1 MAANLTFRQKWQVAV
16 RLLILYSPL
25 MLYVNLPESLRS
37 PGKLLEILPFILLF
51 EVLIFGF
58 YYVWITATDWLQN
71 KLHERFGEDFL
82 LDFNWLALVLTMVIS
97 LTLSILYTKVF
108 QWTLYTI
115 LSFIF
120 QGKIS
125 QSFVGNNALFTP
137 EVLTYMQRTNTVFN
151 QVIMLSAFYLIIMS
165 RSYQRLKDVQ
175 LRAERSEK
183 EAALSQ
189 FEALRNQLSPH
200 FLFNSLSILTSMVHE
215 DADLSEKFV
224 KQLSKVYRYILEQR
238 DHELVSLETELEF
251 IKAYTFLLQIRF
263 ENKFNVQIVITG
275 DEQRQYKIAPLT
287 LQLLVENAVKHNRM
301 SVKEPLQV
309 RLYTQNDCLIIENS
323 WQPREQS
330 EPSTGIGMPNII
342 NRYALFTDRLVSFGQ
357 QNDLFIVKIPLL
369 S

>member
-1 MAANLTFRQKWQVAV
+1 MAANLSFRQKWQVAI

-25 MLYVNLPESLRS
+25 MLYVNLPESFRT
-37 PGKLLEILPFILLF
+37 PGKIVEILPFILLF
-51 EVLIFGF
+51 ETVVLCF
-58 YYVWITATDWLQN
+58 YFVCITATDWVQT
-71 KLHERFGEDFL
+71 KLHQRYGEDFL
-82 LDFNWLALVLTMVIS
+82 LDFNWLALILTMVIS
-97 LTLSILYTKVF
+97 LTLSLLYSKAF

-120 QGKIS
+120 QGKAT
-125 QSFVGNNALFTP
+125 QSFIGPHALFTP
-137 EVLTYMQRTNTVFN
+137 EVLTYMHRTNTVFN

-165 RSYQRLKDVQ
+165 RSYQQLKDVQ
-175 LRAERSEK
+175 IRAERSEK

-189 FEALRNQLSPH
+189 FEALKSQISPH

-263 ENKFNVQIVITG
+263 ENKFEILVDISAADQKRYQIP
-275 DEQRQYKIAPLT
+275 PLT

-301 SVKEPLQV
+301 SVQEPLKV
-309 RLYTQNDCLIIENS
+309 HLFREAEFLVIQNT
-323 WQPREQS
+323 WQPREQP
-330 EPSTGIGMPNII
+330 ETSTGIGLPNII
-342 NRYALFTDRLVSFGQ
+342 NRYALFTDQKVLSGH
-357 QNDLFIVKIPLL
+357 QNDFFTVKIPLL

>member
-1 MAANLTFRQKWQVAV
+1 MAANLSFRQKWQVAV

-25 MLYVNLPESLRS
+25 MLYANLPESFRS
-37 PGKLLEILPFILLF
+37 ADKLVEILPFILLF
-51 EVLIFGF
+51 ETIVLGF
-58 YYVWITATDWLQN
+58 YFVSITATDWIQN
-71 KLHERFGEDFL
+71 KIHEQFGEDFL

-97 LTLSILYTKVF
+97 LVLSLLYTKAF

-120 QGKIS
+120 QGKTS
-125 QSFVGNNALFTP
+125 QSFIGPNALFTP

-165 RSYQRLKDVQ
+165 RSYQQLKDVQ

-263 ENKFNVQIVITG
+263 ENKFEVHIEINPADQK
-275 DEQRQYKIAPLT
+275 QYKIPPLT

-301 SVKEPLQV
+301 SVQEPLHV
-309 RLYTQNDCLIIENS
+309 RLYAEDEFLIIQNS

-330 EPSTGIGMPNII
+330 EASTGIGLPNII
-342 NRYALFTDRLVSFGQ
+342 NRYALFTDLNVWFGRE
-357 QNDLFIVKIPLL
+357 NDSFIVKIPLL

>member
-1 MAANLTFRQKWQVAV
+1 MAANLTFRQKWQVAI

-25 MLYVNLPESLRS
+25 MLYVNLPESFRS
-37 PGKLLEILPFILLF
+37 LDKLVEILPFIVLF
-51 EVLIFGF
+51 ELLVLGF
-58 YYVWITATDWLQN
+58 YFIFITATDWAQN
-71 KLHERFGEDFL
+71 KLHQRFGEDFL

-97 LTLSILYTKVF
+97 LALSLLYTKVF

-115 LSFIF
+115 LSLIF
-120 QGKIS
+120 QGSVS
-125 QSFVGNNALFTP
+125 QSFIGPNALFTP
-137 EVLTYMQRTNTVFN
+137 EVLTYMHRTNTVFN

-165 RSYQRLKDVQ
+165 RSYQQLKDVQ

-189 FEALRNQLSPH
+189 FEALKSQLSPH

-251 IKAYTFLLQIRF
+251 ISAYTFLLQIRF
-263 ENKFNVQIVITG
+263 ENKFEVKIEISSTDQKRYQIP
-275 DEQRQYKIAPLT
+275 PLT

-301 SVKEPLQV
+301 SVQEPLKVQV
-309 RLYTQNDCLIIENS
+309 YTEDEFLVIKNI
-323 WQPREQS
+323 WQPRDQAET
-330 EPSTGIGMPNII
+330 STGIGLPNII
-342 NRYALFTDRLVSFGQ
+342 SRYALFTDRTVWYGR
-357 QNDLFIVKIPLL
+357 QNDFFIVKIPLL